1 MKPNEPV
8 DLTNCDRE
16 PIHIPG
22 TIQPHGFLIASGPD
36 MQRIERISENFA
48 LLSGL
53 PQPEEGASL
62 QEVLGDDTVHSLR
75 NALGISSEPSRPG
88 LIFGQRLP
96 SGETFDVSVH
106 RYLDRVIMEFEPA
119 GDGQRPLRL
128 VRDLTDRVNRIE
140 SVDQL
145 IKQASRLVSGLLG
158 YDRVMIYRF
167 EQDGAGKVISE
178 TKRPDLESF
187 LGQYFPASDIPKQA
201 RALYVRNTI
210 RTISD
215 IHFERVP
222 LLPQREEQ
230 EAPIDLSYSHLR
242 SVSPIHC
249 EYLGNMGVAASMS
262 ISILI
267 EGELWGLIACHH
279 YSPKRLSLPER
290 TAAEMFGSFFSLK
303 LHTLRQKRSLAS
315 AKEARQAL
323 DQFLRIAAHHQDVR
337 GLLKDNLGQFSQL
350 MPADGIGLWMDG
362 SWSGSGDF
370 PSEEAAI
377 QLTRHLSKEERGKI
391 WASHALSRDMP
402 GIGRFLGKTAG
413 VLAVPLSLVS
423 SDYIMFFRNELVHT
437 LNWAGNPDKSYS
449 TGPNGDRLTPR
460 KSFAIWKET
469 VHEQAQPWTDA
480 DLETADAV
488 RAAIVE
494 VVLRHNQLMSEER
507 DKAEVRQ
514 RMLNEELNH
523 RVKNILA
530 VIKSL
535 VAHSNR
541 EERPLADYV
550 DTLKGR
556 LKALSFA
563 HDQVVRSD
571 GGGVLNDLMEAELSP
586 YRSPNAVIQV
596 VGPRLLLDS
605 RAFSVLALVLHE
617 LATNAAK
624 YGALSQAAGK
634 LDIAWHLTPSG
645 ECEIEWRETA
655 STPLATPSRKG
666 FGTALIERSVTYDL
680 GGESSL
686 KFTRDGLRARLLVP
700 ARHVLSVPTPVPEPV
715 FLSPVAGAEGEGAL
729 SGLASV
735 LVVEDQM
742 LIAMDLEA
750 MLVEEGVSE
759 VLVANSAR
767 QALNQVRTRK
777 LDFAVLDINLGHE
790 TSIPVAEELHR
801 RGVPFIFA
809 SGYGDTPLIPA
820 TLGPVTVISKPYE
833 AEGLRTAILA
843 VPRKVRQ
850 N

>member
-1 MKPNEPV
+1 MRGAETVN
-8 DLTNCDRE
+8 LTNCDRE

-22 TIQPHGFLIASGPD
+22 TIQPHGFLLASGPD
-36 MQRIERISENFA
+36 MQQVLRYSENFA
-48 LLSGL
+48 EMSGL
-53 PQPEEGASL
+53 TQPEAGISL
-62 QEVLGDDTVHSLR
+62 QALLGDDTVHALR
-75 NALGISSEPSRPG
+75 NALGISAEPSRPG
-88 LIFGQRLP
+88 LIFGHRLMN
-96 SGETFDVSVH
+96 GLMVDVAVH
-106 RYLDRVIMEFEPA
+106 RHLDRVIMEFEPA
-119 GDGQRPLRL
+119 GEGQKSLRL
-128 VRDLTDRVNRIE
+128 LRDLTDRVGRIDN
-140 SVDQL
+140 VDQL
-145 IKQASRLVSGLLG
+145 LSHASRLVAGLLG

-178 TKRPDLESF
+178 AKRPDLESF

-210 RTISD
+210 RTIADVNFTPIPLMPD
-215 IHFERVP
+215 IEER
-222 LLPQREEQ
+222 RE
-230 EAPIDLSYSHLR
+230 PVDLSYSHLR

-249 EYLGNMGVAASMS
+249 EYLINMGVAASMS

-267 EGELWGLIACHH
+267 DGELWGLIACHH
-279 YSPKRLSLPER
+279 YGPKQLSMPER
-290 TAAEMFGSFFSLK
+290 AAAEMFGSFFSLK
-303 LHTLRQKRSLAS
+303 LNTLRQKRSLAS
-315 AKEARQAL
+315 AREARGAL
-323 DQFLRIAAHHQDVR
+323 DRFLRVAAHHQDVR
-337 GLLKDNLGQFSQL
+337 ALLRDNLEAFSCL
-350 MPADGIGLWMDG
+350 LPVDGIGLWMDG

-370 PSEEAAI
+370 PGEEAAI
-377 QLTRHLSKEERGKI
+377 QLSRQLSGGERGKI
-391 WASHALSRDMP
+391 WTSHALSKDMP
-402 GIGRFLGKTAG
+402 GLGRFLGRSAG
-413 VLAVPLSLVS
+413 VLAVPLSSVS

-460 KSFAIWKET
+460 KSFSIWKET
-469 VHEQAQPWTDA
+469 VREQAQPWTDA
-480 DLETADAV
+480 DLETADAI

-530 VIKSL
+530 IIKSL

-571 GGGVLNDLMEAELSP
+571 GGGVLNELMEAELSP
-586 YRSPNAVIQV
+586 YRSPNAIIHV

-634 LDIAWHLTPSG
+634 LEISWHLTPAG
-645 ECEIEWRETA
+645 DCEIDWRETSGVPVA
-655 STPLATPSRKG
+655 APSRKG

-686 KFTRDGLRARLLVP
+686 KFLRDGLRARLLVP
-700 ARHVLSVPTPVPEPV
+700 ARHVLSAPATAGEPV
-715 FLSPVAGAEGEGAL
+715 VVSIPPIVGGEGAL
-729 SGLASV
+729 SELNSV

-750 MLVEEGVSE
+750 MLEDEGVSE
-759 VLVANSAR
+759 VVVANSAR
-767 QALNQVRTRK
+767 QALNHIKVHT
-777 LDFAVLDINLGHE
+777 LDFAVLDINLGQE
-790 TSIPVAEELHR
+790 TSIPVAQELHK

-809 SGYGDTPLIPA
+809 SGYGETPLIPGS
-820 TLGPVTVISKPYE
+820 LGPVTVISKPYE
-833 AEGLRTAILA
+833 AEGLRSAILA
-843 VPRKVRQ
+843 VPRLRQ

>member
-1 MKPNEPV
+1 VNGTVPV

-22 TIQPHGFLIASGPD
+22 TIQPQGFLLASGPD
-36 MQRIERISENFA
+36 MQDIVRFSGNFGEV
-48 LLSGL
+48 SGL
-53 PQPEEGASL
+53 PLPEAGASL
-62 QEVLGDDTVHSLR
+62 QSVLGDETVHSLR
-75 NALGISSEPSRPG
+75 NALGVSAEPSRPG
-88 LIFGQRLP
+88 LIFGHKLT
-96 SGETFDVSVH
+96 SGRAFDIAVH
-106 RYLDRVIMEFEPA
+106 RYLGHVIMEFEPA
-119 GDGQRPLRL
+119 GDGQRPLKL
-128 VRDLTDRVNRIE
+128 VRDLVDRVNRVE
-140 SVDQL
+140 NVDQL
-145 IKQASRLVSGLLG
+145 IAHASRLVAGLLG

-178 TKRPDLESF
+178 AKRPDLESF

-201 RALYVRNTI
+201 RALYIRNTI
-210 RTISD
+210 RTITD
-215 IHFERVP
+215 VNFAPVP
-222 LLPQREEQ
+222 LLPS
-230 EAPIDLSYSHLR
+230 EAERAGPIDLSHAHLR

-249 EYLGNMGVAASMS
+249 EYLRNMGVAASMS

-267 EGELWGLIACHH
+267 DGELWGLIACHH
-279 YSPKRLSLPER
+279 YQPKRLSLPER

-303 LHTLRQKRSLAS
+303 LQTLRQKRSLAS
-315 AKEARQAL
+315 TREARQSL
-323 DQFLRIAAHHQDVR
+323 DQFLRIAAHTEDVR
-337 GLLKDNLGQFSQL
+337 ELLKENLPKFIRL

-362 SWSGSGDF
+362 RWSGSGDY
-370 PSEEAAI
+370 PAQEAAVE
-377 QLTRHLSKEERGKI
+377 LARHLSREEKGRI
-391 WASHALSRDMP
+391 WSSHALSRDMP
-402 GIGRFLGKTAG
+402 GLERHLGRSAG
-413 VLAVPLSLVS
+413 VLAVPLSQVS

-437 LNWAGNPDKSYS
+437 LNWAGNPDKSYG

-469 VHEQAQPWTDA
+469 VREQAQPWTDA
-480 DLETADAV
+480 DLETADAI

-494 VVLRHNQLMSEER
+494 VVLRHSQLMSEER

-530 VIKSL
+530 IIKSL

-541 EERPLADYV
+541 EERPLSDYV

-571 GGGVLNDLMEAELSP
+571 GGGVLTELMEAELSP
-586 YRSPNAVIQV
+586 YRSPNAVIHV

-634 LDIAWHLTPSG
+634 LEIAWRLTEAG
-645 ECEIEWRETA
+645 DCEIDWRETA
-655 STPLATPSRKG
+655 SAPLATPSRKG

-680 GGESSL
+680 GGQSSV
-686 KFTRDGLRARLLVP
+686 KFTREGLRARLLVP
-700 ARHVLSVPTPVPEPV
+700 ARHVLSAPMPAGDLVVLSTPLE
-715 FLSPVAGAEGEGAL
+715 SHGAGAL
-729 SGLASV
+729 SAVGSV

-750 MLVEEGVSE
+750 MLVEEGVSD
-759 VLVANSAR
+759 VVVANSAG
-767 QALNQVRTRK
+767 QALAQIRGRRI
-777 LDFAVLDINLGHE
+777 DFAVLDINLGQE

-801 RGVPFIFA
+801 REVPFIFA
-809 SGYGDTPLIPA
+809 SGYGETPLIPLS
-820 TLGPVTVISKPYE
+820 LGPITVIPKPYE
-833 AEGLRTAILA
+833 AEGLRAAIQAAL
-843 VPRKVRQ
+843 RVRQ
-850 N
+850 I